1 MNEEQEETLTD
12 NVEVVKKPLA
22 ENPKKTEHKKKSRV
36 WWGVGAVATV
46 IGLGVGA
53 YYGYDYYMHA
63 DDVEVPKAQS
73 FVEYEESR
81 DGLCAP
87 FDKISLDCSVK
98 WETND
103 DADRGYLL
111 SQSISSGAVVSPD
124 SKIVLKYSDG
134 PAVSS
139 FPNLSGQ
146 ELEESKETLYNMG
159 ITVSDVKEVDDST
172 VPAGRIV
179 STSIEPGTQV
189 NNGTEV
195 SIQISSGAAVVPD
208 WIGETK
214 EFVEADAQSKNLEVS
229 FETVE
234 SEDVVPGV
242 VVNQS
247 VKAGE
252 ISSDSSVKVTIAK
265 APEITS
271 VEIPD
276 VVGLTEEEA
285 VSQLAASGFTN
296 ITTSAVPSSEAT
308 KRSVI
313 DVAPGVG
320 QKSETDSLIVVIIT
334 EPSETPNNDAETTQP
349 ADEN

>member
-1 MNEEQEETLTD
+1 MNEDKNAVND

-22 ENPKKTEHKKKSRV
+22 KNPKRTEHKKKSRV
-36 WWGVGAVATV
+36 WWGVGAGAVVVA
-46 IGLGVGA
+46 LGFGA

-73 FVEYEESR
+73 FVAYEESR

-87 FDKISLDCSVK
+87 FVKKSLDCSVN
-98 WETND
+98 WETSD
-103 DADRGYLL
+103 EADRGNIL
-111 SQSISSGAVVSPD
+111 SQSISSGTVVSPD
-124 SKIVLKYSDG
+124 TSIVLTYSDG
-134 PAVSS
+134 PATSS

-146 ELEESKETLYNMG
+146 DLEESKETLYNMG
-159 ITVSDVKEVDDST
+159 IVVKDVKEVDDNT

-195 SIQISSGAAVVPD
+195 VIEISNGAAVVPD
-208 WIGETK
+208 WVGETK

-229 FETVE
+229 FKTVE
-234 SEDVVPGV
+234 SDDVAPGV

-247 VKAGE
+247 VMAGE
-252 ISSDSSVKVTIAK
+252 VSKDSSVKVTVAK
-265 APEITS
+265 APESTS
-271 VEIPD
+271 VAIPD
-276 VVGLTEEEA
+276 VLGLSEEDA

-296 ITTSAVPSSEAT
+296 ITISVVQSSEAT
-308 KRSVI
+308 EKVVA

-320 QKSETDSLIVVIIT
+320 QKSETDSLIVLVIT
-334 EPSETPNNDAETTQP
+334 EPAEAENGDNSKEST
-349 ADEN
+349 DEN